1 MSTTRTIRRTVE
13 HGIRQ
18 VNDLGKGE
26 ALTLMREQRDHEKQE
41 LIELNDRFSS
51 YLDRVK
57 YFEQTNKQLQNTLDQ
72 LRSKWGLDS
81 DKYKSEYEPELNN
94 LRKTIDLAT
103 VEKAKAEIRAKRAE
117 FDLIYYKKLVDD
129 LNQWTNQD
137 KLKINSLQS
146 TIDENQREFEHV
158 QRLMADSMSDIE
170 KYRNEMKHLYEEIS
184 RLLIEL
190 DQETMARI
198 KIENEKQTL
207 EEQIPFLSAIHEQEM
222 NELRN
227 LSSPNIGIDPTTF
240 YKNELQRA
248 IREIRNDFENLS
260 RSQRLELEEYYKIKT
275 DEIIQQAQQ
284 QKQQQNNQLI
294 NQDNANQLR
303 ISINETKKDMLDLQ
317 QIYNDY
323 LQQMSLLESK
333 LETLKRENGDL
344 IDTREREILELRSR
358 LNQLMNSYD
367 EILSNKSSL
376 EFEINTY
383 RRLLESEEAHVK
395 KINQNQTII
404 HHHQI
409 ISPTI
414 QPQPQPQ
421 PPPITKTI
429 QTDYSSSS
437 TTKKTIIDTK
447 INQTEMQA
455 KTTFQRSAKGPINID
470 ECSPD
475 GKYIQLANTSKNKDI
490 DLTGWRLLRKV
501 DNSPEITY
509 SIPSGFKLASG
520 KYVKIHARGQ
530 AKERSP
536 YDLILNTHDSWG
548 IGVSVV
554 TRLLNEQNE
563 EKATHIQKTVYAS

>member
-1 MSTTRTIRRTVE
+1 MASRTIRRTVE

-18 VNDLGKGE
+18 VSDIGGGKGE
-26 ALTLMREQRDHEKQE
+26 ALALMREQRDHEKQE
-41 LIELNDRFSS
+41 LIQLNDRFSS

-57 YFEQTNKQLQNTLDQ
+57 YLEQTNKQLQNTLDQ

-81 DKYKSEYEPELNN
+81 DRFKSQYEPQLND

-103 VEKAKAEIRAKRAE
+103 VEKAKGEIRAKRAE
-117 FDLIYYKKLVDD
+117 FDLLYYKKLADD
-129 LNQWTNQD
+129 ISQWTNQD
-137 KLKINSLQS
+137 KSKINSLQS
-146 TIDENQREFEHV
+146 TLEENQRELEHL
-158 QRLMADSMSDIE
+158 QRLMGDSMGDIE

-184 RLLIEL
+184 RLLLEL

-260 RSQRLELEEYYKIKT
+260 RSQRTELEEYYRIKT
-275 DEIIQQAQQ
+275 DEIVQQAQK

-294 NQDNANQLR
+294 NQENSNQIR
-303 ISINETKKDMLDLQ
+303 INITETKKEMFDLQ
-317 QIYNDY
+317 QDYNSY
-323 LQQMSLLESK
+323 LQKMSELESK
-333 LETLKRENGDL
+333 LESLKRENGDV
-344 IDTREREILELRSR
+344 IDAREREILELRSH
-358 LNQLMNSYD
+358 LNDLMASYD
-367 EILSNKSSL
+367 EIVSNKSSL

-383 RRLLESEEAHVK
+383 RRLLESEEGRIRETKH
-395 KINQNQTII
+395 TIKTSTN
-404 HHHQI
+404 I
-409 ISPTI
+409 I
-414 QPQPQPQ
+414 
-421 PPPITKTI
+421 
-429 QTDYSSSS
+429 SSS
-437 TTKKTIIDTK
+437 THVQQQQQQQIRHPSPPPPTLQPQINKTIINEK
-447 INQTEMQA
+447 IINQTEMQA

-509 SIPSGFKLASG
+509 SLPSGLKLSSG
-520 KYVKIHARGQ
+520 KYLKIHARGHG
-530 AKERSP
+530 KEKSP
-536 YDLILNTHDSWG
+536 YDLVLPTHDSWG
-548 IGVSVV
+548 VGVSVV

>member
-1 MSTTRTIRRTVE
+1 MTTTRTIRRTVE
-13 HGIRQ
+13 HGVRQ
-18 VNDLGKGE
+18 VSDIGGGKGE
-26 ALTLMREQRDHEKQE
+26 ALALMREQRDHEKQE
-41 LIELNDRFSS
+41 LIQLNDRFSS

-57 YFEQTNKQLQNTLDQ
+57 YLEQTNKQLQNTLDQ
-72 LRSKWGLDS
+72 LRSKWGFDS
-81 DKYKSEYEPELNN
+81 DRFKSQYEPPLND

-103 VEKAKAEIRAKRAE
+103 VDKAKAEIRAKRAE
-117 FDLIYYKKLVDD
+117 FDLIYYKKLADD
-129 LNQWTNQD
+129 VNQWTNQD

-146 TIDENQREFEHV
+146 TIEENQRELEHL
-158 QRLMADSMSDIE
+158 QRLMADLMADIE

-260 RSQRLELEEYYKIKT
+260 RSQRSELEEYYRIKT
-275 DEIIQQAQQ
+275 DEIVQQAQK
-284 QKQQQNNQLI
+284 QKQQQATQLVNQESS
-294 NQDNANQLR
+294 NQIR
-303 ISINETKKDMLDLQ
+303 ISINETKKEMFDLQ
-317 QIYNDY
+317 QDYNNY
-323 LQQMSLLESK
+323 LQQMSQLESK
-333 LETLKRENGDL
+333 LEALKRENGDL
-344 IDTREREILELRSR
+344 IDAREREILELRSR
-358 LNQLMNSYD
+358 LNELMASYD
-367 EILSNKSSL
+367 EIVSNKSSL

-395 KINQNQTII
+395 KVNQT
-404 HHHQI
+404 
-409 ISPTI
+409 
-414 QPQPQPQ
+414 
-421 PPPITKTI
+421 
-429 QTDYSSSS
+429 SSSS
-437 TTKKTIIDTK
+437 VRETKITTTTSRREYSPPPVTKQVVETK

-520 KYVKIHARGQ
+520 KYVKIHAKGQ
-530 AKERSP
+530 GKDKSP
-536 YDLILNTHDSWG
+536 YDLVLPTHDSWG

>member
-13 HGIRQ
+13 HGIRP
-18 VNDLGKGE
+18 VSDVGKGE
-26 ALTLMREQRDHEKQE
+26 VLTLMREQRDHEKQE
-41 LIELNDRFSS
+41 LSELNDRFSS

-81 DKYKSEYEPELNN
+81 DKYKSEYEPALNN
-94 LRKTIDLAT
+94 LRKQIDLAT
-103 VEKAKAEIRAKRAE
+103 VEKAKAEIRSKRAE

-129 LNQWTNQD
+129 INQWTNQD
-137 KLKINSLQS
+137 KLKMNSLQS

-158 QRLMADSMSDIE
+158 QRLMADAMSDIE

-275 DEIIQQAQQ
+275 DEIVQQAQQ
-284 QKQQQNNQLI
+284 QKQQQQNQLV
-294 NQDNANQLR
+294 NQDNSNQLR
-303 ISINETKKDMLDLQ
+303 VSINETKKEMFDLQ
-317 QIYNDY
+317 QDYNNY
-323 LQQMSLLESK
+323 LQQMSQLESK

-383 RRLLESEEAHVK
+383 RRLLESEEAHVN
-395 KINQNQTII
+395 KIKETSSKTQITSNISSASII
-404 HHHQI
+404 KQ
-409 ISPTI
+409 SQYDNSASI
-414 QPQPQPQ
+414 Q
-421 PPPITKTI
+421 KTVL
-429 QTDYSSSS
+429 
-437 TTKKTIIDTK
+437 DTK

-455 KTTFQRSAKGPINID
+455 KTTYQRSAKGPINID

-501 DNSPEITY
+501 DNLPEITY

-530 AKERSP
+530 AKERSN
-536 YDLILNTHDSWG
+536 YDLILTTHDSWG

>member
-1 MSTTRTIRRTVE
+1 MTSRTIRRTVE

-18 VNDLGKGE
+18 VSDNHGKGE
-26 ALTLMREQRDHEKQE
+26 ALALMREQRDHEKQE
-41 LIELNDRFSS
+41 LIQLNDRFSS

-57 YFEQTNKQLQNTLDQ
+57 YLEQTNKQLQNTLDQ

-81 DKYKSEYEPELNN
+81 DRFKSQYEPQLND
-94 LRKTIDLAT
+94 LRKKIDLAT
-103 VEKAKAEIRAKRAE
+103 VEKAKAEIRAKRGE
-117 FDLIYYKKLVDD
+117 FDLLYYKKLADD
-129 LNQWTNQD
+129 ISQWTNQD
-137 KLKINSLQS
+137 KSKINSLQS
-146 TIDENQREFEHV
+146 TLEENQRELEHL
-158 QRLMADSMSDIE
+158 QRLMGDSMSDIE

-260 RSQRLELEEYYKIKT
+260 RSQRSELEEYYRIKT
-275 DEIIQQAQQ
+275 DEIIQQAQK
-284 QKQQQNNQLI
+284 QKQQQTNQLS
-294 NQDNANQLR
+294 NQENSNQIR
-303 ISINETKKDMLDLQ
+303 ISINETKKEMFDLQ
-317 QIYNDY
+317 QDYNNY
-323 LQQMSLLESK
+323 LQSMSELESK
-333 LETLKRENGDL
+333 LETLKRENGDV

-358 LNQLMNSYD
+358 LNDLMASYD
-367 EILSNKSSL
+367 EIVSNKSSL

-395 KINQNQTII
+395 KVASTTTTSGS
-404 HHHQI
+404 
-409 ISPTI
+409 ISTHIRETTTHVSTNVPRI
-414 QPQPQPQ
+414 QPDIPS
-421 PPPITKTI
+421 PPIQKPI
-429 QTDYSSSS
+429 PPIPNE
-437 TTKKTIIDTK
+437 KI

-475 GKYIQLANTSKNKDI
+475 GKFIQLANTSKNKDI

-509 SIPSGFKLASG
+509 SLPSGFKLSSG

-530 AKERSP
+530 GKERSP
-536 YDLILNTHDSWG
+536 YDLVLPTHDSWG
-548 IGVSVV
+548 VGVSVV

>member
-1 MSTTRTIRRTVE
+1 MTSRTIRRTVE

-18 VNDLGKGE
+18 VSDNHGKGE
-26 ALTLMREQRDHEKQE
+26 ALALMREQRDHEKQE
-41 LIELNDRFSS
+41 LIQLNDRFSS

-57 YFEQTNKQLQNTLDQ
+57 YLEQTNKQLQNTLDQ

-81 DKYKSEYEPELNN
+81 DRFKSQYEPQLND
-94 LRKTIDLAT
+94 LRKKIDLAT
-103 VEKAKAEIRAKRAE
+103 VEKAKAEIRAKRGE
-117 FDLIYYKKLVDD
+117 FDLLYYKKLADD
-129 LNQWTNQD
+129 ISQWTNQD
-137 KLKINSLQS
+137 KSKINSLQS
-146 TIDENQREFEHV
+146 TLEENQRELEHL
-158 QRLMADSMSDIE
+158 QRLMGDSMSDIE

-260 RSQRLELEEYYKIKT
+260 RSQRSELEEYYRIKT
-275 DEIIQQAQQ
+275 DEIIQQAQK
-284 QKQQQNNQLI
+284 QKQQQTNQLS
-294 NQDNANQLR
+294 NQENSNQIR
-303 ISINETKKDMLDLQ
+303 ISINETKKEMFDLQ
-317 QIYNDY
+317 QDYNNY
-323 LQQMSLLESK
+323 LQSMSELESK
-333 LETLKRENGDL
+333 LETLKRENGDV

-358 LNQLMNSYD
+358 LNDLMASYD
-367 EILSNKSSL
+367 EIVSNKSSL

-395 KINQNQTII
+395 KVASTTSTSGS
-404 HHHQI
+404 
-409 ISPTI
+409 ISTHIRETTTHISTNVPRI
-414 QPQPQPQ
+414 QPDIPS
-421 PPPITKTI
+421 PPIQKPI
-429 QTDYSSSS
+429 PPIPNE
-437 TTKKTIIDTK
+437 KI

-475 GKYIQLANTSKNKDI
+475 GKFIQLANTSKNKDI

-509 SIPSGFKLASG
+509 SLPSAFKLSSG

-530 AKERSP
+530 GKERSP
-536 YDLILNTHDSWG
+536 YDLVLPTHDSWG
-548 IGVSVV
+548 VGVSVV

>member
-18 VNDLGKGE
+18 VNDNAGKGE
-26 ALTLMREQRDHEKQE
+26 VLALMREQRDHEKQE

-51 YLDRVK
+51 YLDRVR

-72 LRSKWGLDS
+72 LRSKWGFDS
-81 DKYKSEYEPELNN
+81 DRLKSEYEPELNH

-129 LNQWTNQD
+129 ISQWTNQD

-275 DEIIQQAQQ
+275 DEVIQQAQQ

-294 NQDNANQLR
+294 NQENSNQIR
-303 ISINETKKDMLDLQ
+303 VSINETKKELFDLQ
-317 QIYNDY
+317 QDYNNY
-323 LQQMSLLESK
+323 LQKMS
-333 LETLKRENGDL
+333 
-344 IDTREREILELRSR
+344 
-358 LNQLMNSYD
+358 Q
-367 EILSNKSSL
+367 
-376 EFEINTY
+376 
-383 RRLLESEEAHVK
+383 LESELEALK
-395 KINQNQTII
+395 RGFLFLIFNSFFK
-404 HHHQI
+404 
-409 ISPTI
+409 
-414 QPQPQPQ
+414 
-421 PPPITKTI
+421 
-429 QTDYSSSS
+429 
-437 TTKKTIIDTK
+437 TKKNFFFSFRK
-447 INQTEMQA
+447 W
-455 KTTFQRSAKGPINID
+455 RS
-470 ECSPD
+470 
-475 GKYIQLANTSKNKDI
+475 Y
-490 DLTGWRLLRKV
+490 
-501 DNSPEITY
+501 
-509 SIPSGFKLASG
+509 
-520 KYVKIHARGQ
+520 
-530 AKERSP
+530 
-536 YDLILNTHDSWG
+536 
-548 IGVSVV
+548 
-554 TRLLNEQNE
+554 
-563 EKATHIQKTVYAS
+563 

>member
-1 MSTTRTIRRTVE
+1 ME
-13 HGIRQ
+13 HGVRP
-18 VNDLGKGE
+18 VSDSSKGE
-26 ALTLMREQRDHEKQE
+26 ALALMREQRDHEKQE
-41 LIELNDRFSS
+41 LIQLNDRFSS

-57 YFEQTNKQLQNTLDQ
+57 YLEQTNKQLQTTLDQ

-81 DKYKSEYEPELNN
+81 DRFKSQYEPTLNE

-103 VEKAKAEIRAKRAE
+103 IEKAQAEIRAKRAE
-117 FDLIYYKKLVDD
+117 FDLVYYKRLADD
-129 LNQWTNQD
+129 VNQWTNQD
-137 KLKINSLQS
+137 KAKVNSLQS
-146 TIDENQREFEHV
+146 TLEENQREFEHL
-158 QRLMADSMSDIE
+158 QRLMTDAMSDIE

-184 RLLIEL
+184 RLLVEL
-190 DQETMARI
+190 DQETMGRI

-222 NELRN
+222 NELRH

-260 RSQRLELEEYYKIKT
+260 RSQRSELEEYYRIKT
-275 DEIIQQAQQ
+275 DEIVQQAQK
-284 QKQQQNNQLI
+284 QKQQQTTALHNQE
-294 NQDNANQLR
+294 NSSQLR
-303 ISINETKKDMLDLQ
+303 TSITETKKEMFDLQ
-317 QIYNDY
+317 QDYNNY
-323 LQQMSLLESK
+323 LQKMSELESK
-333 LETLKRENGDL
+333 LESLKRENGDV

-358 LNQLMNSYD
+358 LNELMASYD
-367 EILSNKSSL
+367 EIVSNKSSL

-395 KINQNQTII
+395 KMKNNSSPPGFQQSSSLTTTTTTTSVSQTLPF
-404 HHHQI
+404 
-409 ISPTI
+409 PTAR
-414 QPQPQPQ
+414 QPDYPS
-421 PPPITKTI
+421 PPIKPSPPI
-429 QTDYSSSS
+429 VAE
-437 TTKKTIIDTK
+437 TK

-509 SIPSGFKLASG
+509 SLAPNFKLASG
-520 KYVKIHARGQ
+520 KSVKIYARGQ
-530 AKERSP
+530 GKERPP
-536 YDLILNTHDSWG
+536 YDLVLSTHDSWG
-548 IGVSVV
+548 VGVSVV
-554 TRLLNEQNE
+554 TRLLNDQNE

>member
-18 VNDLGKGE
+18 VSDIGGNTGKGE
-26 ALTLMREQRDHEKQE
+26 VLALMREQRDHEKQE

-117 FDLIYYKKLVDD
+117 YDLIYYKKLVDD
-129 LNQWTNQD
+129 INQWTNQD

-146 TIDENQREFEHV
+146 TIDENQREFDHV
-158 QRLMADSMSDIE
+158 QRLMGDSMADIE

-260 RSQRLELEEYYKIKT
+260 RSQRSELEEYYKIKT

-284 QKQQQNNQLI
+284 QKQQQNNQLS
-294 NQDNANQLR
+294 NQDNVNQLR

-317 QIYNDY
+317 QDYNNY
-323 LQQMSLLESK
+323 LQQMSQLESK

-358 LNQLMNSYD
+358 LNQLMNAYD

-395 KINQNQTII
+395 KIHQTRTII
-404 HHHQI
+404 HEPI
-409 ISPTI
+409 IS
-414 QPQPQPQ
+414 PQ
-421 PPPITKTI
+421 PPPPPPPIQKTI
-429 QTDYSSSS
+429 QTDYAS

-548 IGVSVV
+548 VGVSVV

>member
-13 HGIRQ
+13 HGIRP
-18 VNDLGKGE
+18 VSDVGKGE
-26 ALTLMREQRDHEKQE
+26 VLTLMREQRDHEKQE
-41 LIELNDRFSS
+41 LSELNDRFSS

-81 DKYKSEYEPELNN
+81 DKYKSEYEPALNN
-94 LRKTIDLAT
+94 LRKQIDLAT
-103 VEKAKAEIRAKRAE
+103 VEKAKAEIRSKRAE

-129 LNQWTNQD
+129 INQWTNQD
-137 KLKINSLQS
+137 KLKMNSLQS

-158 QRLMADSMSDIE
+158 QRLMADAMSDIE

-284 QKQQQNNQLI
+284 QKQQQQNQLV
-294 NQDNANQLR
+294 NQDNSNQLR
-303 ISINETKKDMLDLQ
+303 VSINETKKEMFDLQ
-317 QIYNDY
+317 QDYNNY
-323 LQQMSLLESK
+323 LQQMSQLESK

-383 RRLLESEEAHVK
+383 RRLLESEEAHVN
-395 KINQNQTII
+395 KIKETSSKTQITSNISSASII
-404 HHHQI
+404 KQ
-409 ISPTI
+409 SQYDNSASI
-414 QPQPQPQ
+414 Q
-421 PPPITKTI
+421 KTVL
-429 QTDYSSSS
+429 
-437 TTKKTIIDTK
+437 DTK

-455 KTTFQRSAKGPINID
+455 KTTYQRSAKGPINID

-501 DNSPEITY
+501 DNLPEITY

-530 AKERSP
+530 AKERSN
-536 YDLILNTHDSWG
+536 YDLILTTHDSWG

>member
-13 HGIRQ
+13 HGIRP
-18 VNDLGKGE
+18 VSDVGKGE
-26 ALTLMREQRDHEKQE
+26 VLTLMREQRDHEKQE
-41 LIELNDRFSS
+41 LSELNDRFSS

-81 DKYKSEYEPELNN
+81 DKYKSEYEPALNN
-94 LRKTIDLAT
+94 LRKQIDLAT
-103 VEKAKAEIRAKRAE
+103 VEKAKAEIRSKRAE

-129 LNQWTNQD
+129 INQWTNQD
-137 KLKINSLQS
+137 KLKMNSLQS

-158 QRLMADSMSDIE
+158 QRLMADAMSDIE

-260 RSQRLELEEYYKIKT
+260 RSQRSELEEYYKIKT

-284 QKQQQNNQLI
+284 QKQQQQNQLV
-294 NQDNANQLR
+294 NQDNSNQLR
-303 ISINETKKDMLDLQ
+303 VSINETKKEMFDLQ
-317 QIYNDY
+317 QDYNNY
-323 LQQMSLLESK
+323 LQQMSQLESK

-383 RRLLESEEAHVK
+383 RRLLESEEAHVN
-395 KINQNQTII
+395 KIKETSSKT
-404 HHHQI
+404 QI
-409 ISPTI
+409 SSNI
-414 QPQPQPQ
+414 
-421 PPPITKTI
+421 
-429 QTDYSSSS
+429 SSSS
-437 TTKKTIIDTK
+437 IIKQSQYDNTASIQKTVLDTK

-455 KTTFQRSAKGPINID
+455 KTTYQRSAKGPINID

-501 DNSPEITY
+501 DNLPEITY

-530 AKERSP
+530 AKERSN
-536 YDLILNTHDSWG
+536 YDLILTTHDSWG

>member
-1 MSTTRTIRRTVE
+1 MSSTRIIRRTVE

-18 VNDLGKGE
+18 ASDGNSTNKGE
-26 ALTLMREQRDHEKQE
+26 ALALMKEQRDHEKQE
-41 LIELNDRFSS
+41 LIQLNDRFAN

-57 YFEQTNKQLQNTLDQ
+57 YLEQTNKQLQNTLDQ
-72 LRSKWGLDS
+72 LRSKWGFDS
-81 DKYKSEYEPELNN
+81 DRFKNQYEPQLND
-94 LRKTIDLAT
+94 LRSSIDLAT
-103 VEKAKAEIRAKRAE
+103 VEKAKAEIRSKRAE
-117 FDLIYYKKLVDD
+117 YDLLFYKKLADEA
-129 LNQWTNQD
+129 NQWTQQD
-137 KLKINSLQS
+137 KLKINSLES
-146 TIDENQREFEHV
+146 TIDENQRELEHL
-158 QRLMADSMSDIE
+158 QRLMQDLLNDIE

-190 DQETMARI
+190 DQETLARI

-260 RSQRLELEEYYKIKT
+260 KSQRSELEEYYRIKT
-275 DEIIQQAQQ
+275 DEIIQQAQK
-284 QKQQQNNQLI
+284 QKQQQNNQLL
-294 NQDNANQLR
+294 NQENSNQIR
-303 ISINETKKDMLDLQ
+303 ISINETKKEMFDLQ
-317 QIYNDY
+317 QDYNNH
-323 LQQMSLLESK
+323 LQQMSQLESR
-333 LETLKRENGDL
+333 LETLKRENGDI
-344 IDTREREILELRSR
+344 IDLREREILELRSR
-358 LNQLMNSYD
+358 LNDLMASYD

-395 KINQNQTII
+395 KVKETKP
-404 HHHQI
+404 H
-409 ISPTI
+409 IST
-414 QPQPQPQ
+414 
-421 PPPITKTI
+421 
-429 QTDYSSSS
+429 SSSLI
-437 TTKKTIIDTK
+437 TTTTTTTNISKQHNHDYITPSPPLRPNPPIDTK

-509 SIPSGFKLASG
+509 SLPSNFKLASG
-520 KYVKIHARGQ
+520 KCVKIHARGQ
-530 AKERSP
+530 GKERLP
-536 YDLILNTHDSWG
+536 YDLILSTHDSWG

-563 EKATHIQKTVYAS
+563 EKATHIQKTVYAN